1 MKLQSVFGLLV
12 LSSLIWALAAQNNRA
27 GDPDDYLRPDLRERV
42 EKLKVEARESTTDTE
57 VLALRLDTL
66 WQWANAYSLTGGP
79 FPDGF
84 PQLTANANRA
94 LRRLP
99 QGGAQLDV
107 ASIPEFIRRYTREF
121 QIKDEQPGA
130 IGSLT
135 LSPPGPFK
143 AGEYVTITKTYTV
156 GKMPMAEGGGIVLR
170 KAFRGR
176 GNLQTNDPTQA
187 NYVAIRG
194 SNPHARFT
202 VTDPWGQW
210 LSFLI
215 RRSNLPFRLSGATLI
230 EGDTITITF
239 GDTSAGG
246 PGLKLQDSSN
256 DQVILHIL
264 LDLEGEGVLLTPKW
278 PSFEVLGR
286 AEVRYVNAVAPSVV
300 EPNERFI
307 LAVRAEDRSKNLS
320 SGLTPKLE
328 VLLNG
333 EPFREIA
340 QGSPALVEIDDVRL
354 GKPGVYRFTVRTKD
368 GSLQATSNPVR
379 VEANPAH
386 RVFWGETHGHT
397 AFAEGQGSPDGYYKF
412 GRDVARLDFLSL
424 SEHDIWMDDREWKTL
439 QEMVEKYRIPGRF
452 TTILGFEWTSRLAY
466 GGHHNVFFRDVPGR
480 SRVPNQKAPL
490 LDELYEG
497 LRGQNDTDDVLIIPH
512 AHQAG
517 DWTKNDADMERL
529 VEIQSG
535 HGTFDW
541 FGNKYLQNGFEVG
554 FVGASDNHNGHP
566 GYSGI
571 GNRQLGGLAAVIA
584 GENTGDAIFN
594 ALRSRATYATTGE
607 RIILEATLNGVRM
620 GLRQDNTAERK
631 IDCRVNGTAPI
642 DSIDVIKNGT
652 LVYSK
657 RYLESGV
664 SDTTW
669 VQITFESS
677 TEVFGRRQVPRG
689 GRPWRGAIVVEGA
702 ELAGYDDPWFTQPA
716 TYRSRR
722 DDQDR
727 NRILFEMNTRGRGKA
742 LLLKLNGA
750 GPGTVITVDMEKTRE
765 SRGSGGYERTPQHLP
780 AAKIAFRLGD
790 LKGQVA
796 RREFQVLEHT
806 DAVSAQIV
814 GGGGALDQEFS
825 YIDRDEAKPGDYYY
839 LRVRQVDGSM
849 AWSSPFWVGK
859 RGD

>member
-1 MKLQSVFGLLV
+1 MKLQSVLGLLV
-12 LSSLIWALAAQNNRA
+12 LSSMIWVLAAQNNRA
-27 GDPDDYLRPDLRERV
+27 GDPDDYLSPDLRKRV

-57 VLALRLDTL
+57 VLAVRLDTL

-94 LRRLP
+94 LRGLP
-99 QGGAQLDV
+99 QGGAQLAV

-143 AGEYVTITKTYTV
+143 AGEFVTITKTYTV

-170 KAFRGR
+170 KSFRGR
-176 GNLQTNDPTQA
+176 GNLQTNDPRQA
-187 NYVAIRG
+187 NYVTIRG
-194 SNPHARFT
+194 SNPDARFT

-215 RRSNLPFRLSGATLI
+215 RTSNLPFRLSGAALT

-256 DQVILHIL
+256 DQVILHTL

-286 AEVRYVNAVAPSVV
+286 EEVRYVNAVAPSVV
-300 EPNERFI
+300 EPNERFT

-320 SGLTPKLE
+320 SGLTPGLE

-480 SRVPNQKAPL
+480 TRVPNQKAPL
-490 LDELYEG
+490 LEELYTG

-517 DWTKNDADMERL
+517 DWTKNDGDMERL

-584 GENTGDAIFN
+584 AENTGDAIFN

-657 RYLESGV
+657 RYLESEV
-664 SDTTW
+664 SEATW
-669 VQITFESS
+669 VQIVFESS

-702 ELAGYDDPWFTQPA
+702 ELVSYDDPWFTQPA

-742 LLLKLNGA
+742 LLLKLSGA
-750 GPGTVITVDMEKTRE
+750 GPGTVITVDMETTRE
-765 SRGSGGYERTPQHLP
+765 SRGSGGYERTPQRLP

-790 LKGQVA
+790 LKSQVA

-814 GGGGALDQEFS
+814 RGGGALDQEFS

-839 LRVRQVDGSM
+839 LRVRQMDGSM